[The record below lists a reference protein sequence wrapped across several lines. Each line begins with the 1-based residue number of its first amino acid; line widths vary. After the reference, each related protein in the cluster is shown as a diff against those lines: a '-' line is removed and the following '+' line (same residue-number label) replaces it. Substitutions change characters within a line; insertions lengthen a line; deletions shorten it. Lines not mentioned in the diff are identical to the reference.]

1 MFETE
6 ERDMRHALITRD
18 GLARLTEEL
27 DRLTTSGRQT
37 IAERIRTAVST
48 DANVAENADYHH
60 AREEQALLERRIAV
74 LRAQIAAAEPVDPDA
89 ANGTV
94 DIGERVRL
102 RELRTGR
109 TLEYTVVGS
118 LEADPLARR
127 ISAASPLG
135 KALLGR
141 PRGAVV
147 TAKTPK
153 GRRRFEILAIEVPVG
168 ADEAVR

>member
-1 MFETE
+1 
-6 ERDMRHALITRD
+6 MRQVLITRD

-27 DRLTTSGRQT
+27 DRLKT
-37 IAERIRTAVST
+37 RTR
-48 DANVAENADYHH
+48 NADYRH
-60 AREEQALLERRIAV
+60 ARDEQALLERRIAV
-74 LRAQIAAAEPVDPDA
+74 LHAQIAAAHPVDPDA
-89 ANGTV
+89 SNGTV

-135 KALLGR
+135 KALLGQ

-147 TAKTPK
+147 TAETPR
-153 GRRRFEILAIEVPVG
+153 GRRRFEILAIDEPVR
-168 ADEAVR
+168 ARKAAR

>member
-1 MFETE
+1 
-6 ERDMRHALITRD
+6 MRELLITRD

-27 DRLTTSGRQT
+27 ERLTTTGRQA
-37 IAERIRTAVST
+37 IAERIRTAAAT
-48 DANVAENADYHH
+48 DANTSENGDYQH
-60 AREEQALLERRIAV
+60 AREEQARLERRIAV
-74 LRAQIAAAEPVDPDA
+74 LRDQIAAAEPVDPDA

-109 TLEYTVVGS
+109 KLEYTVVGS

-135 KALLGR
+135 KAVLGK

-147 TAKTPK
+147 TAVTPK
-153 GRRRFEILAIEVPVG
+153 GRRRFEILAIDAPATAES
-168 ADEAVR
+168 AQ

>member
-1 MFETE
+1 
-6 ERDMRHALITRD
+6 MRQVLITRD

-27 DRLTTSGRQT
+27 DRLTT
-37 IAERIRTAVST
+37 RTR
-48 DANVAENADYHH
+48 NADYRH
-60 AREEQALLERRIAV
+60 ARDEQALLERRIAV
-74 LRAQIAAAEPVDPDA
+74 LHAQIAAAQPVDPDA
-89 ANGTV
+89 SNGTV

-135 KALLGR
+135 KALLGQ

-147 TAKTPK
+147 TAETPR
-153 GRRRFEILAIEVPVG
+153 GRRRFEILAIDEPVR
-168 ADEAVR
+168 ARKAAR

>member
-1 MFETE
+1 
-6 ERDMRHALITRD
+6 MRQVLITRD

-27 DRLTTSGRQT
+27 DRLKT
-37 IAERIRTAVST
+37 RTR
-48 DANVAENADYHH
+48 NADYRH
-60 AREEQALLERRIAV
+60 AREEGFLNHEGTVLAV
-74 LRAQIAAAEPVDPDA
+74 LHAQIAAAHPVDPDA
-89 ANGTV
+89 SNGTV

-135 KALLGR
+135 KALLGQ

-147 TAKTPK
+147 TAETPR
-153 GRRRFEILAIEVPVG
+153 GRRRFEILAIDEPVR
-168 ADEAVR
+168 ARKAAR

>member
-1 MFETE
+1 
-6 ERDMRHALITRD
+6 MRQALITRD

-27 DRLTTSGRQT
+27 DRLTTTGRRA

-48 DANVAENADYHH
+48 DANAAENADYQH
-60 AREEQALLERRIAV
+60 ARDEQALLERRIAV
-74 LRAQIAAAEPVDPDA
+74 LREQIAAAEPVDPDT

-94 DIGERVRL
+94 DIGERVAL

-109 TLEYTVVGS
+109 RLEYTVVGS

-135 KALLGR
+135 KALLGQ
-141 PRGAVV
+141 PRGAIV
-147 TAKTPK
+147 TAVTPK
-153 GRRRFEILAIEVPVG
+153 GRRRFEILAIDVPVA
-168 ADEAVR
+168 ADEVAR